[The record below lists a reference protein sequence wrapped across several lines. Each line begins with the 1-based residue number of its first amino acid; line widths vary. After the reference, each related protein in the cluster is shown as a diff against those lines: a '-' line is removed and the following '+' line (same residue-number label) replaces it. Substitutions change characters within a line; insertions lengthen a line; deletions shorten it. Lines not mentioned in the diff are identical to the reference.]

1 MKGNR
6 GRLAYTPKS
15 MFIRSCIRMK
25 IIYLLE
31 HMARLTEKV
40 WNSLAKGLPFLMLNA
55 IPHIIIKRKSG
66 WNISSKEQRLT
77 GLLIYYFEYDL
88 FRFDCHGDMQ
98 KLFELTCKGERG
110 DSSNIMFARAAIQ
123 VT

>member
-1 MKGNR
+1 MR
-6 GRLAYTPKS
+6 
-15 MFIRSCIRMK
+15 

-31 HMARLTEKV
+31 HMARLTENV

-55 IPHIIIKRKSG
+55 IPHIKRKSG
-66 WNISSKEQRLT
+66 RNISSKEQRLT

-98 KLFELTCKGERG
+98 KLFELTCEGERG
-110 DSSNIMFARAAIQ
+110 DSSNIMFARAAIP